1 MAHLSKDESVRIAKE
16 TKALILANKGRLS
29 IKAFIDEAVEEKVEM
44 QNQTPANT
52 LANAL
57 KGFKTH

>member
-29 IKAFIDEAVEEKVEM
+29 IKAFIDEAVEEKVER
-44 QNQTPANT
+44 QIKKPLEIDEFWKPT
-52 LANAL
+52 
-57 KGFKTH
+57 KTH